1 MSIII
6 NNLSYVHPDREELF
20 SGVSFSVPDGE
31 KASLVGDNGSG
42 KSTLIKILSGMA
54 VPSDGNFSITGSLW
68 VVPQH
73 FGQYDG
79 MTVAV
84 ALGIEAK
91 LRAIEAITGGSTDEK
106 YYSALADDWSVEQR
120 AREALNSWEL
130 CHISLCQN
138 METLSGGEKTKVFL
152 AGIALHSPDTI
163 LMDEPTNHLDAESRR
178 KLYELISRSKATMLI
193 VSHDRSLLDILDTT
207 FEMSSTGVTRYGG
220 NYGFYREA
228 RETKQGAL
236 REQLAEKEKSRR
248 AAEQKARL
256 AMERKQKTDSR
267 APANMKKEG
276 IPRIMK
282 KTLTDRAAST
292 AKKLAETHD
301 AKIETIS
308 DEAREIRAMITPDVK
323 MKMGIHDAG
332 MHEGKIMVE
341 AKDINFHYP
350 DSPELWAEPLS
361 FLIRSG
367 ERVAIEGGNGTGK
380 TTLLSIMLGNI
391 EPTEGTIFRA
401 ATTHILID
409 QEYSLIDDSLTVYG
423 QLEKWN
429 IRNLPEHFLKT
440 ELHRFLFP
448 AAVWDKPCSALSGG
462 EKLKLTLC
470 CMEVAE
476 DRPGLFIL
484 DEPTNNLDIRS
495 MEILTAAVRAYKG
508 TVIVISHDAA
518 FLDDIGVTR
527 KITLMKNKTKS

>member
-6 NNLSYVHPDREELF
+6 NSLSYVHPDREELF
-20 SGVSFSVPDGE
+20 AGISFSIPYGE
-31 KASLVGDNGSG
+31 KASLIGDNGCG
-42 KSTLIKILSGMA
+42 KSTLIKILAGTTGPSGG
-54 VPSDGNFSITGSLW
+54 SYSITGPLW

-79 MTVAV
+79 LTVAG
-84 ALGIEAK
+84 ALGIDAK
-91 LRAIEAITGGSTDEK
+91 LHAIEAITAGSTDEE
-106 YYSALADDWSVEQR
+106 YFAVLADDWSLEQR
-120 AREALNSWEL
+120 AREALDSWEL
-130 CHISLCQN
+130 HHISPGQD

-152 AGIALHSPDTI
+152 AGISLHNPEVI

-178 KLYELISRSKATMLI
+178 KLFDIIRRNKATILI

-207 FEMSSTGVTRYGG
+207 FEMTSKGVTRYGG
-220 NYGFYREA
+220 NYGFYRDA
-228 RETKQGAL
+228 KQGKQNAL
-236 REQLAEKEKSRR
+236 REQLAEKEKSLR

-256 AMERKQKTDSR
+256 AMERKHKTDSR

-282 KTLTDRAAST
+282 KTLTDKAAST
-292 AKKLAETHD
+292 TKKLAETHD
-301 AKIETIS
+301 AKIEAIT
-308 DEAREIRAMITPDVK
+308 DESREIRGMIAPDIK
-323 MKMGIHDAG
+323 MKVGIHDAG
-332 MHEGKIMVE
+332 MHEGKIMIE
-341 AKDINFHYP
+341 AKGINFYYP
-350 DSPELWAEPLS
+350 GSLELWDGPLS

-367 ERVAIEGGNGTGK
+367 ERVAIQGGNGTGK
-380 TTLLSIMLGNI
+380 TTLLSIMVGNL
-391 EPTEGTIFRA
+391 EPTQGTIFRS

-429 IRNLPEHFLKT
+429 RRSLPEHFLKT

-508 TVIVISHDAA
+508 TVLVISHDAA
-518 FLDDIGVTR
+518 FLEDIGVNRT
-527 KITLMKNKTKS
+527 ITLTKNKTK